1 MVFERFKGY
10 FERFERLRDLPE
22 ELGNEELSFVV
33 GLVGSLGGC
42 SREDCDCA
50 CQNLV
55 ELVKAAFPFD
65 KPLSLKKILVED

>member
-10 FERFERLRDLPE
+10 LERLRGLPE

-33 GLVGSLGGC
+33 GMVGSLGSC
-42 SREDCDCA
+42 IKCNKEDCDCA

-55 ELVKAAFPFD
+55 DLVKAAFPFGRS
-65 KPLSLKKILVED
+65 PSLRKILED